1 MLVTQVQ
8 DTQRAPYSIN
18 PQRNTQRHIVIKM
31 TKIKENNKSSK
42 EKVTNINNIQR
53 NSLSPSANFSAK
65 TLKARR
71 VAQYI

>member
-1 MLVTQVQ
+1 
-8 DTQRAPYSIN
+8 
-18 PQRNTQRHIVIKM
+18 M
-31 TKIKENNKSSK
+31 TKIKEKNKSSK

-71 VAQYI
+71 EWHNISKVMKNLQLKILYPA